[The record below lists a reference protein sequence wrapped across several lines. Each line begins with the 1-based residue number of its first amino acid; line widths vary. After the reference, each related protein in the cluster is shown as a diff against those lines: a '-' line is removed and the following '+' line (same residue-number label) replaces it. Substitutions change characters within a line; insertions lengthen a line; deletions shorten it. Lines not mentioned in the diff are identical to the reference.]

1 MQDPRTTAEVL
12 PTPLFSS
19 IVGRARTGNL
29 FDDDFTVRSDA
40 WAAWAIRSVAM
51 MSGRDDRAYVALVLD
66 GHFYDPNGTGPGVKP
81 HLELGTWV
89 LNKRHLELADR
100 LALMGNGLCFPSW
113 LTIEVTALRRAL
125 VNVAAGSVVELRDV
139 LVANSAP
146 LRASLISLNTAVKEH
161 WDVIEALALECDEGL
176 ADSVAAGFATS
187 EVEEYFPAAKGLELS
202 VTYDAKLAERSEAK
216 VSRRVGVWQVA
227 GRSSDGARFSLGVVS
242 PRLTASSTLRDPL
255 FDPAS
260 EGLAAVLVRGL
271 LLTRFARRFLGAEG
285 LGPVAEVKGPADR
298 PKPFLRTMAGRPKQ
312 KLAEASL
319 KAAVHFLQ
327 TFPES
332 EDAWDAVSGHAE
344 KGGILL
350 TVTKDGYLRAHRNAL
365 RYLRR
370 AEDPERDDI
379 NVVLPVGWTKQGNKS
394 VRFTFSLPQEDEES

>member
-1 MQDPRTTAEVL
+1 MQEPSTTAEVL

-29 FDDDFTVRSDA
+29 FDEDYSARADA

-51 MSGRDDRAYVALVLD
+51 MSGKDDRAYVALVLD
-66 GHFYDPNGTGPGVKP
+66 GHFYDPRGTGPGVKP

-89 LNKRHLELADR
+89 LNKKHLELADR

-125 VNVAAGSVVELRDV
+125 VNVAAGSIIELRDV
-139 LVANSAP
+139 LIANSIP
-146 LRASLISLNTAVKEH
+146 LRTSLTSLNAAVKDH

-176 ADSVAAGFATS
+176 ADGVASGFATS
-187 EVEEYFPAAKGLELS
+187 EIEEYFPAAKGLELS

-216 VSRRVGVWQVA
+216 VSRRVGIWQVA
-227 GRSSDGARFSLGVVS
+227 GRSSDGARFSLGAVS

-285 LGPVAEVKGPADR
+285 TGPVAAVRGPADR
-298 PKPFLRTMAGRPKQ
+298 PKPFLRTMVGRPKQ

-319 KAAVHFLQ
+319 AAAVHFLQ
-327 TFPES
+327 TFPDGEG
-332 EDAWDAVSGHAE
+332 AWDAIVGHAE
-344 KGGILL
+344 KGGIFL
-350 TVTKDGYLRAHRNAL
+350 TVTKDGYLSAHRNAL

-379 NVVLPVGWTKQGNKS
+379 NVVLPVGWIGQGNKS
-394 VRFTFSLPQEDEES
+394 VRFTFSLPQEDEDS